1 MHPFQVQ
8 IYRPSSGLLIWEHIN
23 PPFSKKIPIASL
35 LVVSQRL
42 NQELSNEEL
51 CGNSLSHCATPVV
64 ACAVLTTRAELEI
77 GKLLSYHL
85 LERFVEIFGDELKT
99 HEDVPA
105 LDLSSYIRF
114 SNELPFC
121 LLLCCQTVVADIL
134 RRERS
139 VSYVLCAYI
148 KTAANNYS
156 ILCSNK
162 RPADVDD
169 VDEVALLASI
179 APAVQVERR
188 CFEQLKLSTLRDQ
201 KEPVITLTIANPT
214 LKQPSLSLYT
224 CGRLSLVI
232 KHAKQTPPKDI
243 LAVTVPTLHALS
255 DLYDAYKE

>member
-1 MHPFQVQ
+1 MHPLQVQ
-8 IYRPSSGLLIWEHIN
+8 IYRPSGLLIWDHIH
-23 PPFSKKIPIASL
+23 PPFTKKIPIASL

-51 CGNSLSHCATPVV
+51 CGKSLSHCTTPAVTPAV
-64 ACAVLTTRAELEI
+64 ACAVLTTRAEVEI
-77 GKLLSYHL
+77 GKLLSHHL
-85 LERFVEIFGDELKT
+85 LERFVEIFGDELKS

-105 LDLSSYIRF
+105 LDLSLYSRF
-114 SNELPFC
+114 SSELPFC
-121 LLLCCQTVVADIL
+121 LLMCCQTVVSDIL

-139 VSYVLCAYI
+139 VSYVLCAYRR
-148 KTAANNYS
+148 TAANNYS

-162 RPADVDD
+162 RSADVDD

-188 CFEQLKLSTLRDQ
+188 LYEQLKLRDQ

-224 CGRLSLVI
+224 CGRLSLVV
-232 KHAKQTPPKDI
+232 KHAKQTPPKDN
-243 LAVTVPTLHALS
+243 LALTVPTLHAQS
-255 DLYDAYKE
+255 DLYDSYKE

>member
-1 MHPFQVQ
+1 MHPLQVQ
-8 IYRPSSGLLIWEHIN
+8 IYRPSGLLIWDHIH
-23 PPFSKKIPIASL
+23 PPFSKKNPIASL

-51 CGNSLSHCATPVV
+51 CGNSLVYCTTPTV
-64 ACAVLTTRAELEI
+64 ACAVLTTRAEVEI
-77 GKLLSYHL
+77 GKLLSHHL
-85 LERFVEIFGDELKT
+85 RERFVEIFGDELKT

-105 LDLSSYIRF
+105 LDLSLYSRF
-114 SNELPFC
+114 SSEFPIC
-121 LLLCCQTVVADIL
+121 LLMCCQTVVSDIL

-139 VSYVLCAYI
+139 VSYVLSAYRR
-148 KTAANNYS
+148 TAANNYS

-162 RPADVDD
+162 RSADVDD

-188 CFEQLKLSTLRDQ
+188 LYEQLKLRDQ

-224 CGRLSLVI
+224 CGRLSLVV

-243 LAVTVPTLHALS
+243 LALTVPTLHALS